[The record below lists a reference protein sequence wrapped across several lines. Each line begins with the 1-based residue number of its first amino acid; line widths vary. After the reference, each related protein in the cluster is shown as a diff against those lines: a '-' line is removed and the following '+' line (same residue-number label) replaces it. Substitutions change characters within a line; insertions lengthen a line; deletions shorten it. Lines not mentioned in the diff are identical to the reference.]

1 MPPLYVLDT
10 HALLTLPSLCT
21 SDDRVYSFFDLLTEE
36 ISAGHLTFPNLAI
49 QDCKKYAEGEFIYTW
64 VKATS
69 AHRKQ
74 YKVDNG
80 WQEEVLGICQE
91 LADFDD
97 ECEQT
102 PVLVAS
108 LALMLNDT
116 GRSAV
121 VVTEDNR
128 ELPNRMCL
136 GDACRLL
143 GLSSIPTVD
152 MINAMGMEQFL

>member
-1 MPPLYVLDT
+1 MPPLYVIDT
-10 HALLTLPSLCT
+10 HALLTLPTLCT
-21 SDDRVYSFFDLLTEE
+21 SEDRVYSFFDLLTEE
-36 ISAGHLTFPNLAI
+36 ISAGNLTFPNLAM
-49 QDCKKYAEGEFIYTW
+49 QDCKKFAEGEFIYTW
-64 VKATS
+64 VKAAS

-74 YKVDNG
+74 YRVDNG
-80 WQEEVLGICQE
+80 WQEDVLGTCEE

-108 LALMLNDT
+108 LALMVSDT
-116 GRSAV
+116 GRSTV

-136 GDACRLL
+136 GDACQAL
-143 GLSSIPTVD
+143 GLASMSTAD
-152 MINAMGMEQFL
+152 MIHAMGMETYL